1 MNEPD
6 EILRLHRKLL
16 SARVRTKDVELQ
28 DKFVNSVS
36 VYLEHTQTTVLK
48 ALFSDMHM
56 YLPTSVF
63 RIILYPITVI

>member
-16 SARVRTKDVELQ
+16 SARVRTKDVEMQ

-36 VYLEHTQTTVLK
+36 IYLEHPQTTVLN

-56 YLPTSVF
+56 YLPTSMF
-63 RIILYPITVI
+63 RIILYPITLI